1 MPFANIAGF
10 LQWKKCRSRFNFD
23 DTDIADVL
31 ENWLS
36 SARNILHTVGF
47 SQRLLQTMV
56 IPAGVALDDL
66 IVGWVKAYVRHG

>member
-66 IVGWVKAYVRHG
+66 IVGWVKAYVRHS